1 MKNIVL
7 FASGSGTNVENIL
20 FYFNQNP
27 IAKVVSVFCNNPN
40 AKVIDRAIK
49 FHVPVVVFSKEDF
62 NNNIVLQKLYEYKPD
77 LIVLAGFL
85 LQFPTSI
92 IEKYPNQIINIHPA
106 LLPKYGGKGM
116 YGMKVH
122 TAVLENKESETGIT
136 IHNVNEHYDQ
146 GNIIFQHSI
155 TIEDC
160 NTPEAIAEK
169 IHQLE
174 QQYFPRIIEKILK
187 SNNPKI

>member
-7 FASGSGTNVENIL
+7 FASGSGTNVENIIL
-20 FYFNQNP
+20 YFNQNP

-40 AKVIDRAIK
+40 AKVIERAMK
-49 FHVPVVVFSKEDF
+49 HHVPVVVFAKEDF
-62 NNNIVLQKLYEYKPD
+62 KNNLVLDKLNKYQPH

-116 YGMKVH
+116 YGMNVH
-122 TAVLENKESETGIT
+122 TAVLENKETETGIT
-136 IHNVNEHYDQ
+136 IHHVNEHYDE
-146 GNIIFQHSI
+146 GNIIFQQSI
-155 TIEDC
+155 KIEDC
-160 NTPEAIAEK
+160 ETPEQIAK
-169 IHQLE
+169 RIHELE
-174 QQYFPRIIEKILK
+174 RQHFPIVIEQILNLK
-187 SNNPKI
+187 S